1 MARSTTSSRNCSRC
15 GSPLSGYNTG
25 ALCRS
30 CETSR
35 SVLEAP
41 DLPLEFWQ
49 SAHMLDALES
59 WHMGRVIYAYRTH
72 PLHGTPI
79 PQESVSGWLNIS
91 QSALSKLE
99 KGPAPERLGQ
109 LISFATALKIPPEL
123 LWFKLPGRSSL
134 DDVDRHSFL
143 RAAAAV
149 TATAAISPSGL
160 LRMLNDIR
168 VSEAPTRVGLVEIR
182 QLRAA
187 ADLFADWDAT
197 YGSGLV
203 RDVVAAQVRTA
214 VTYLNAECA
223 PKYRPDLLLAV
234 GALSHTAAFMAFDA
248 CEHADAT
255 TMFDVALTCAEEAD
269 AWHLRA
275 KVLSSMGRH
284 MIWTGN
290 IEQGLSHIDRA
301 FQHSDRLTPTE
312 RAMLF
317 TAQARGYAK
326 LGRIQ
331 ETLTAVGHAD
341 ENFANSQPHND
352 PSWMAYYDSAQHAGD
367 TGHALFDLAVRGSF
381 AGEAR
386 SRLAAA
392 VAGHGDNAVRSR
404 TISTIKLASLVM
416 ATGDRDEAISIGATA
431 IERAGAVKSKRAA
444 QDIQELRMFAGRAG
458 VQIPAV
464 AKQ

>member
-1 MARSTTSSRNCSRC
+1 
-15 GSPLSGYNTG
+15 
-25 ALCRS
+25 
-30 CETSR
+30 
-35 SVLEAP
+35 
-41 DLPLEFWQ
+41 
-49 SAHMLDALES
+49 MLDALES

-72 PLHGTPI
+72 PHHGTSL
-79 PQESVSGWLNIS
+79 PQESVSSWLNIS

-109 LISFATALKIPPEL
+109 LIGFATALKIPPEL

-134 DDVDRHSFL
+134 DEVDRHSFL

-149 TATAAISPSGL
+149 TATAAISPAGL
-160 LRMLNDIR
+160 LRMLDDIR
-168 VSEAPTRVGLVEIR
+168 VSETPTRVGLLEIR
-182 QLRAA
+182 QLRSA
-187 ADLFADWDAT
+187 ADLFANWDAT

-214 VTYLNAECA
+214 ISYLNAECT

-234 GALSHTAAFMAFDA
+234 GALTHTAAFMAFDA

-255 TMFDVALTCAEEAD
+255 TMFDVALACAEEAD
-269 AWHLRA
+269 AWNLRA

-284 MIWTGN
+284 AIWTGS
-290 IEQGLSHIDRA
+290 IADGLGHIDRA

-317 TAQARGYAK
+317 TAQARGHAK

-331 ETLTAVGHAD
+331 DTLTAVGHAD
-341 ENFANSQPHND
+341 ENFANAESQND

-381 AGEAR
+381 ASEAR

-392 VAGHGDNAVRSR
+392 VAGHGDEAARSR
-404 TISTIKLASLVM
+404 TMSTIKLASLVM
-416 ATGDRDEAISIGATA
+416 ATGDRDEAVSIGTTA
-431 IERAGAVKSKRAA
+431 ITRAGAVKSKRAGE
-444 QDIQELRMFAGRAG
+444 DIQELRNFARRAG
-458 VQIPAV
+458 AQFPAV
-464 AKQ
+464 GSQ